1 MYKRPTL
8 TELLQGEDVSRL
20 ITITQVAQMTG
31 ISKQTL
37 LKAIQ
42 NGMFP
47 KAVKFGRWRRWRMS
61 DIHQWLN
68 EISKKRG

>member
-47 KAVKFGRWRRWRMS
+47 KAVKFGR
-61 DIHQWLN
+61 
-68 EISKKRG
+68 